1 MAKIKINTDK
11 IKNAGEELQSIAK
24 DYNTIVNNVYF
35 IINRLSSDGAWVSD
49 KSNSSVNL
57 FINIVSKDKASML
70 GLANSINSLGIK
82 LVNYANNMESIA
94 DDNF

>member
-1 MAKIKINTDK
+1 MSKIKINTDK

-24 DYNTIVNNVYF
+24 DYNTIVNNVCS
-35 IINRLSSDGAWVSD
+35 IINRLPSDGAWISD

-57 FINIVSKDKASML
+57 FINIVSKDKSSML

-82 LVNYANNMESIA
+82 LVNYAKNMESIA

>member
-1 MAKIKINTDK
+1 MSKIKINTDK

-24 DYNTIVNNVYF
+24 DYNTIVNNVYS
-35 IINRLSSDGAWVSD
+35 IINKLPSDGAWVSD
-49 KSNSSVNL
+49 KANSSVNL
-57 FINIVSKDKASML
+57 FINIVSKDKSSML
-70 GLANSINSLGIK
+70 GLANNINSLGIK

>member
-1 MAKIKINTDK
+1 MSKIKINTDK

-24 DYNTIVNNVYF
+24 DYNTIINNVYS

-57 FINIVSKDKASML
+57 FINIVSKDKSSML
-70 GLANSINSLGIK
+70 GLANNINSLGIK

>member
-1 MAKIKINTDK
+1 MAKINTDK

-24 DYNTIVNNVYF
+24 DYNTIINNVYS
-35 IINRLSSDGAWVSD
+35 IINRLSSVGAWVSD

-57 FINIVSKDKASML
+57 FINIVSKDKSSML